1 MSPDSDG
8 SSKHSGP
15 ESQLKEL
22 HGATR
27 ELMQAGDEPE
37 IAAIAV
43 RAATSIL
50 DFPLSVFWKVP
61 SDEDVLQ
68 AEAISEPLQEY
79 VETPEEPN
87 RVMRHEQGSWLWE
100 YYEHGETKRVVVS
113 EKDTASDA
121 PLHGGITVPL
131 ADYGL
136 LTAGTREK
144 IEPTKQDERLA
155 DILGKNVLSA
165 LERVEHEQELRE
177 QRNNLDLLN
186 RIVRHDIANNLQVI
200 SGHAD
205 SLQTVEH
212 DDIRPQIDQVQ
223 QSARDASE
231 LLKTAGDLATV
242 MCKTEWQTSPVPLAP
257 ELSSV
262 IETVDST
269 YSDAQITITDELP
282 SVQVQAGELLKS
294 IFRNVLTNA
303 VQHNDSEPPTVTVT
317 ATESNEVVDVE
328 IADNGPGIPDDRKDE
343 ILQKGNKGP
352 ESAGTGIG
360 LHLVE
365 TLSDAY
371 GGGVSIEDNEP
382 SGTVVT
388 ITLPKVGA
396 DS

>member
-1 MSPDSDG
+1 MSLDSG
-8 SSKHSGP
+8 APS
-15 ESQLKEL
+15 ESLDQESRLKEL
-22 HGATR
+22 HEAAR

-68 AEAISEPLQEY
+68 AEAISEPLKEY
-79 VETPEEPN
+79 VETPEEPK
-87 RVMRHEQGSWLWE
+87 RVMRHEQGSWLWG
-100 YYEHGETKRVVVS
+100 YYKHGETKRVVVS

-165 LERVEHEQELRE
+165 LNRVKHEQELRE

-186 RIVRHDIANNLQVI
+186 QIVRHDIGNNLQVI
-200 SGHAD
+200 SGNAD
-205 SLQTVEH
+205 LLRTVDNDE
-212 DDIRPQIDQVQ
+212 IRPQIDRIR

-242 MCKTEWQTSPVPLAP
+242 MCKTEWQTSTVSLAP
-257 ELSSV
+257 ELSST
-262 IETVDST
+262 IEAVDST
-269 YSDAQITITDELP
+269 YTDAQLMIADELP
-282 SVQVQAGELLKS
+282 SVQVQAGDLLKS
-294 IFRNVLTNA
+294 VFRNVLTNA
-303 VQHNDSEPPTVTVT
+303 VQHNDSESPTVTVT
-317 ATESNEVVDVE
+317 ATELDEVVNVK
-328 IADNGPGIPDDRKDE
+328 IADNGPGIPDDQKE
-343 ILQKGNKGP
+343 KILQKGSKGP
-352 ESAGTGIG
+352 ESSGTGIG
-360 LHLVE
+360 LYLVE
-365 TLSDAY
+365 TLTRAY
-371 GGGVSIEDNEP
+371 GGEVSVEDNQP

-388 ITLPKVGA
+388 VTLPKAGA
-396 DS
+396 DT